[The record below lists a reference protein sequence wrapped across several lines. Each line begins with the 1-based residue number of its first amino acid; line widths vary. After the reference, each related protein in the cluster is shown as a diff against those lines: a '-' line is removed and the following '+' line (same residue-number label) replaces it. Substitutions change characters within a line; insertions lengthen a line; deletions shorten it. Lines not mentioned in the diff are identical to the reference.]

1 MTDYDT
7 TREATER
14 VTVVGSFEDREAAE
28 AAVQRLREEGFP
40 PQAVGFAAREDAGDT
55 VLVEEHGNA
64 AGSGA
69 AGGALTGAVT
79 GGALA
84 WLGLTAIPAIGP
96 FVAAGAIGTALLA
109 AGTGAVTGGL
119 LGGLLG
125 LGIPRHRA
133 EYHEEQLRTGRSL
146 VTVHTAEP
154 GIAERILRDFGA
166 TSVDIEQVE
175 TLRRTEH
182 VDTEHVDQAE
192 RAEPQAAPRR

>member
-1 MTDYDT
+1 MPDNDA
-7 TREATER
+7 TRQTGER
-14 VTVVGSFEDREAAE
+14 VALVGTFEEREAAE
-28 AAVQRLREEGFP
+28 AAVERLREEGFP
-40 PQAVGFAAREDAGDT
+40 REAIGFAAREDAGDT

-69 AGGALTGAVT
+69 AGGALTGAVA

-96 FVAAGAIGTALLA
+96 FIAAGAIGTALLA
-109 AGTGAVTGGL
+109 AGTGAVTGGV

-133 EYHEEQLRTGRSL
+133 EYHEEQVRTGRSL
-146 VTVHTAEP
+146 VTVHTGEP

-166 TSVDIEQVE
+166 TSVDVEQVE
-175 TLRRTEH
+175 TVRRTEH
-182 VDTEHVDQAE
+182 VEHAE
-192 RAEPQAAPRR
+192 RAEPEAVPRR

>member
-1 MTDYDT
+1 MTEYDT
-7 TREATER
+7 TREAAER

-28 AAVQRLREEGFP
+28 AALERLRGEGFP
-40 PQAVGFAAREDAGDT
+40 REAVGFAAREEGGDT

-64 AGSGA
+64 AGPGA
-69 AGGALTGAVT
+69 AGGVLTGAVT

-96 FVAAGAIGTALLA
+96 FIAAGAIGTALLA

-146 VTVHTAEP
+146 VTVETGEP
-154 GIAERILRDFGA
+154 GIAERLLRDAGA
-166 TSVDIEQVE
+166 TSVDVEQVE
-175 TLRRTEH
+175 RLHRTQH
-182 VDTEHVDQAE
+182 VEQEE
-192 RAEPQAAPRR
+192 RVEPQQAPRR